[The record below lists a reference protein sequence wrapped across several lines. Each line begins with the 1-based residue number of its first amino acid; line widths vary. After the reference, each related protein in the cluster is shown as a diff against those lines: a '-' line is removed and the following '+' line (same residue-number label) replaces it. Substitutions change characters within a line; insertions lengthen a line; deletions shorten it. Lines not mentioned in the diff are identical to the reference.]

1 MEEIIGRSSP
11 RGHGGSGSLLRKRCR
26 SEMEAVRGL
35 LKKAEALV
43 RKAAAGAAARRP
55 LPRRVKDK
63 EAMTMAQKEQL
74 VGLLSSLPA
83 GILPSHVADFM
94 RRRGSWRAVPGV
106 DGDDDELEIDLGST
120 EDAALFELRKMLDDE
135 AAVRRTSPRGLED
148 GEVADEYMDICGG
161 VSPLPAAARKPP
173 PLALSSPPAAAEQE
187 DDLID
192 IFGGDSPLPAHEDL
206 LDASPLVKPEAD
218 EFVDIDGD
226 TIDKSPGNPSSTT
239 TGSSSGNAS
248 GSSSTSASS
257 SGSDSDSDGGGVGD
271 TASSNPNTANHL
283 PVVVVEAVAT
293 KPLEPQPPQVAEQAY
308 KMGEKLTRSRREAAP
323 APAPAGRMSELIA
336 RAQAE
341 RLRRDAERKRAREE
355 QPR

>member
-83 GILPSHVADFM
+83 GILP
-94 RRRGSWRAVPGV
+94 WRAVPGV

-187 DDLID
+187 NDLID
-192 IFGGDSPLPAHEDL
+192 IFDL

-226 TIDKSPGNPSSTT
+226 TIDKSPGNPNSTT

-283 PVVVVEAVAT
+283 PVVVVESVAT

-308 KMGEKLTRSRREAAP
+308 KMGEKLIRSRREAAP

>member
-94 RRRGSWRAVPGV
+94 RRRCSWRAVPGV

-239 TGSSSGNAS
+239 TGS
-248 GSSSTSASS
+248 
-257 SGSDSDSDGGGVGD
+257 DSDSDGGGVGD

>member
-94 RRRGSWRAVPGV
+94 RRRCSWRAVPGV

-148 GEVADEYMDICGG
+148 GEVADDRR
-161 VSPLPAAARKPP
+161 ARRRSHRH
-173 PLALSSPPAAAEQE
+173 LC
-187 DDLID
+187 
-192 IFGGDSPLPAHEDL
+192 GGDSPLPAHEDL

-226 TIDKSPGNPSSTT
+226 TIDKSPGNPNSTT

-283 PVVVVEAVAT
+283 PVVVVESVAT

-308 KMGEKLTRSRREAAP
+308 KMGEKLIRSRREAAP

>member
-94 RRRGSWRAVPGV
+94 RRRCSWRAVPGV

-192 IFGGDSPLPAHEDL
+192 IFVAATL
-206 LDASPLVKPEAD
+206 LYRRTR
-218 EFVDIDGD
+218 I
-226 TIDKSPGNPSSTT
+226 SSTRRR
-239 TGSSSGNAS
+239 SSSQKPT
-248 GSSSTSASS
+248 SSSTSTATQSTSRQEILTQPPPVRAAATPPDHQAHPPPLQAATPTPTAAASATPRAATQTQQTISPSS
-257 SGSDSDSDGGGVGD
+257 S
-271 TASSNPNTANHL
+271 SNLWPPNHWSRSRRRSPN
-283 PVVVVEAVAT
+283 
-293 KPLEPQPPQVAEQAY
+293 
-308 KMGEKLTRSRREAAP
+308 KLTRW
-323 APAPAGRMSELIA
+323 GRS
-336 RAQAE
+336 
-341 RLRRDAERKRAREE
+341 
-355 QPR
+355 